1 MTSTTASAIRQDQ
14 DRPTRSQLIEMLSD
28 VMADSS
34 TSPGARFGWQGA
46 LDAASVWQADTGPS
60 DLDIWANHKGA
71 AAIDKLMRGLPAARV
86 QFSSDPQRLQH
97 TSYAVETDAGLAVV
111 DVTRG
116 DLMVGP
122 VLLCREAD
130 VAVVDSPTGPRLAGS
145 AAVADLVVRKLL
157 RGGTPPPDR
166 LNQAREQWAAMS
178 AGERQ
183 AAADLWARGIGGNLA
198 GQISLLLVDR
208 TRTPTADLA
217 RRVRARLLA
226 ASLKPTNLR
235 STWRARDVVR
245 PAGRQAGPLGLR
257 TRGVVVALVGTD
269 GSGKST
275 VAHDLS
281 DRLVRSGFEVA
292 SPYFGMARGNL
303 PGVNLARKIMGVAI
317 EPESAQKA
325 VESPAEDGAEPRAV
339 AEVSSV
345 EEPVAT
351 ELSHAQIR
359 KVAAWYYAG
368 EYVIKWLRSVAP
380 ALATRKIVIADRYI
394 YDLRDS
400 PWPGS
405 SASKAL
411 QALLP
416 PPDFL
421 VLPDAPDELIH
432 ARKPERPAWEQAAQQ
447 QRFRDLV
454 SEQLARR
461 GSIRTDSSGATPD
474 PLAGLVAEIVEAAH
488 LRPGFD
494 SP

>member
-1 MTSTTASAIRQDQ
+1 MTTTAVPELRQEQ
-14 DRPTRSQLIEMLSD
+14 DRPTRGQLVELLSD
-28 VMADSS
+28 VMEAASQVA
-34 TSPGARFGWQGA
+34 GARFAWQGA
-46 LDAASVWQADTGPS
+46 QDAMNVWQRDTGPS
-60 DLDIWANHKGA
+60 DLDIWANHAGA
-71 AAIDKLMRGLPAARV
+71 AAIDALMRGLPGARV
-86 QFSSDPQRLQH
+86 QYSADPQRLQH
-97 TSYAVETDAGLAVV
+97 VSYAVETDAGLAVI

-116 DLMVGP
+116 NLMVGP
-122 VLLCREAD
+122 VLLCREED
-130 VAVVDSPTGPRLAGS
+130 VAVADGPDGPRLVGV

-157 RGGTPPPDR
+157 RGGTPPQDR
-166 LNQAREQWAAMS
+166 LDQARDQWAGLS
-178 AGERQ
+178 ARQ
-183 AAADLWARGIGGNLA
+183 REAAAELWAQGVGANLVA
-198 GQISLLLVDR
+198 QISLLLVDR
-208 TRTPTADLA
+208 TRKPTADLA
-217 RRVRARLLA
+217 RRVRARLLV
-226 ASLKPTNLR
+226 ASLKPGNLR

-303 PGVNLARKIMGVAI
+303 PGVNLARKIMGVGI
-317 EPESAQKA
+317 EPETGPKA
-325 VESPAEDGAEPRAV
+325 VDESSQEAAV
-339 AEVSSV
+339 VEVSTGD
-345 EEPVAT
+345 EPVAT
-351 ELSHAQIR
+351 ELSHPQIR

-368 EYVIKWLRSVAP
+368 EYVIKWVRSVAP

-447 QRFRDLV
+447 QRFRDLI
-454 SEQLARR
+454 SEHLARR

-474 PLAGLVAEIVEAAH
+474 PLAGLVADIVEAAH